1 MIQYVFGQKSEY
13 FEKYDDPSWDE
24 EDDDFMLSAFEQT
37 WDEATIKQL
46 RDEYNIIFNCGVHP
60 ILVLGKGSD
69 HPLLVVGSE
78 DDGTILFRRR
88 YGQFENCFFSVLGGS
103 VDRKSSGSSRILW
116 ILWSEDEITPTM
128 GASS

>member
-13 FEKYDDPSWDE
+13 FEKYDDPTWDE
-24 EDDDFMLSAFEQT
+24 EDDDFMLSAFEQA

-60 ILVLGKGSD
+60 ILVLGRGSD

-78 DDGTILFRRR
+78 DDGTICFRRR
-88 YGQFENCFFSVLGGS
+88 YGQFENCFSPYWADHLIENLREAVEFSGF
-103 VDRKSSGSSRILW
+103 SGL
-116 ILWSEDEITPTM
+116 EM
-128 GASS
+128 K